1 MCCVCR
7 VTRGCVSALCS
18 TLSQEGVNE
27 PVPDSHG
34 ILEPSQPHNQER
46 EGGLCSHP
54 TPEAAALGP
63 ACSPLLTSPCPGHS
77 PAPGTHLLLLLL
89 GLGREET
96 EVGDSKVGTPP
107 GTPTIP
113 LGQDLPL
120 PKEGGGD
127 RRLPLSPRPEALP
140 ALLGKK
146 GVSERWGPRGEA
158 RGSHPYLAF
167 CSCLSLMA
175 SRRWGLGMKA
185 MSPPSF
191 TRRPI
196 HQSLLY
202 FWVRTGHR

>member
-1 MCCVCR
+1 MSLFQT
-7 VTRGCVSALCS
+7 VTASWSPPSPIIRKERGVSA
-18 TLSQEGVNE
+18 
-27 PVPDSHG
+27 
-34 ILEPSQPHNQER
+34 
-46 EGGLCSHP
+46 P
-54 TPEAAALGP
+54 TPP
-63 ACSPLLTSPCPGHS
+63 QKQPLLALPAAPSSPP
-77 PAPGTHLLLLLL
+77 PAQGTAPHL
-89 GLGREET
+89 GLTCFCFCLAWGEKRQRLVT
-96 EVGDSKVGTPP
+96 VKWGPPP